1 MSQTFITS
9 ADATFTLTVSQLFS
23 TPITLENWGTDRAWE
38 ASSYASTDSQM
49 SIDGYLNKGFIHR
62 PAEMTLT
69 LAANSSSNAVFE
81 AIEEYQKAQITVV
94 LLGGELRLPGLRRQY
109 TFDDGHVIGMTPLP
123 SGGSML
129 EPRTYNLRW
138 RRVIP
143 AGI

>member
-9 ADATFTLTVSQLFS
+9 ADGVFTMTVASLFS
-23 TPITLENWGTDRAWE
+23 APITLENWGTDRAWE

-49 SIDGYLNKGFIHR
+49 SIDGYLNKGFVHR
-62 PAEMTLT
+62 AVEMSLV
-69 LAANSSSNAVFE
+69 LAANSPSNAVFE
-81 AIEEYQKAQITVV
+81 AIEEYQKASVTVV
-94 LLGGELRLPGLRRQY
+94 LLGGELRLPGLNRRY
-109 TFDDGHVIGMTPLP
+109 TFDDGHVIGMSPLP
-123 SGGSML
+123 SGGQML